1 MLSDNATAAAVKLV
15 VPSSFNSAIGKLV
28 AVCSVFGLGYT
39 WHDDT
44 NASLNA
50 KFSIMS
56 PNVLI
61 PLI

>member
-28 AVCSVFGLGYT
+28 AVCSVLGLGYT
-39 WHDDT
+39 GMMIL
-44 NASLNA
+44 LNA

-56 PNVLI
+56 PNVF
-61 PLI
+61 PMY